1 MINVNISRIWTQ
13 NVEEEDERAD
23 QISKFSVAR
32 SGDLWN
38 ALPTNF
44 ITKVAQMFSV
54 FLGRCEKHWFSS
66 QNWLGYFLGN
76 FWKTWATFLFQH
88 LVTLHSNAHTQL
100 FLCLDSLA
108 LSRMKKLLCNHNH
121 ATSSQFYAAYALHG
135 QVKIVT
141 KKKTGQIWCTF
152 TLVRNV
158 SVTASNFPNE
168 VKYQNATHWPF
179 KRFSGRT
186 SGERNV
192 LRQRGWQSGGIP
204 AIWGKYF

>member
-1 MINVNISRIWTQ
+1 MINVNISRIWTK

-100 FLCLDSLA
+100 FMFGQFGFEQNEKVALQSQSRNLVTILCCL
-108 LSRMKKLLCNHNH
+108 R
-121 ATSSQFYAAYALHG
+121 
-135 QVKIVT
+135 
-141 KKKTGQIWCTF
+141 F
-152 TLVRNV
+152 T
-158 SVTASNFPNE
+158 
-168 VKYQNATHWPF
+168 WP
-179 KRFSGRT
+179 
-186 SGERNV
+186 GENCD
-192 LRQRGWQSGGIP
+192 
-204 AIWGKYF
+204 

>member
-1 MINVNISRIWTQ
+1 MGRIGFVYIST
-13 NVEEEDERAD
+13 
-23 QISKFSVAR
+23 
-32 SGDLWN
+32 L
-38 ALPTNF
+38 T
-44 ITKVAQMFSV
+44 
-54 FLGRCEKHWFSS
+54 LGEGPLDTVVC
-66 QNWLGYFLGN
+66 G
-76 FWKTWATFLFQH
+76 
-88 LVTLHSNAHTQL
+88 
-100 FLCLDSLA
+100 LDSLA

-192 LRQRGWQSGGIP
+192 LRQRG
-204 AIWGKYF
+204 